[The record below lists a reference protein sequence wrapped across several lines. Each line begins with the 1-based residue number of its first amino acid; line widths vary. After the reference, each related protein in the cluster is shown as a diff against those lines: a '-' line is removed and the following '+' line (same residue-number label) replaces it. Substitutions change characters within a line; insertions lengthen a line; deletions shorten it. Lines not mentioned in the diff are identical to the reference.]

1 MQVPQSQPGQRP
13 VSNGIG
19 TNSQAF
25 VETIEYKRFVEFC
38 DACRRFRYIGLCFG
52 PPGIGKTLSALR
64 YSRAEMIVKFDRWT
78 SESSDELPIDT
89 MLYTTSVI
97 NTPSRVESDIRLA
110 RERLMGIA
118 MRPLRREAAAVLDE
132 IRLRDEARR
141 KELLNRPGC
150 SPCDRPAVDPT
161 YFQTFELYEAR
172 KKAVPDPT
180 TLILVDEADR
190 LQMNS
195 LEQMRS
201 IFDEGKAGMVLIG
214 MPGIE
219 KRIARL
225 PQFYSRIGFVHEF
238 RPLDS
243 TEMQKPLERHWAPLG
258 VTLPKE
264 PFAPEVMARLIR
276 MTGGNF
282 RLLTRLLTQIE
293 RVLDVNHLQ
302 TVSSEVVEAARD
314 SLLIGQS

>member
-1 MQVPQSQPGQRP
+1 
-13 VSNGIG
+13 
-19 TNSQAF
+19 
-25 VETIEYKRFVEFC
+25 
-38 DACRRFRYIGLCFG
+38 
-52 PPGIGKTLSALR
+52 
-64 YSRAEMIVKFDRWT
+64 
-78 SESSDELPIDT
+78 
-89 MLYTTSVI
+89 
-97 NTPSRVESDIRLA
+97 
-110 RERLMGIA
+110 MGIA
-118 MRPLRREAAAVLDE
+118 MNPIRLEAKEVLE
-132 IRLRDEARR
+132 AIRLRDEASRR
-141 KELLNRPGC
+141 EILNRPGC
-150 SPCDRPAVDPT
+150 SPCDRPPVDPT

-243 TEMQKPLERHWAPLG
+243 TEMQKLLERHWAPLG

-264 PFAPEVMARLIR
+264 PFAPEVVARLIR

-314 SLLIGQS
+314 SLLIGQSC